1 MKRKERVNKV
11 AWFSPTPMEIS
22 AIEQIETAIQDVS
35 LYEEQR
41 ESLMKKLWANL
52 EKAHGSRVLSLVSP
66 EGIVIQSP
74 FENA

>member
-1 MKRKERVNKV
+1 M

-22 AIEQIETAIQDVS
+22 AIEQIETAFQDSS
-35 LYEEQR
+35 LRDNQR
-41 ESLMKKLWANL
+41 ESLIKKLWADL

-66 EGIVIQSP
+66 EGVVIQSP

>member
-1 MKRKERVNKV
+1 V

-22 AIEQIETAIQDVS
+22 AIEQIETAYQDSS
-35 LYEEQR
+35 LYEEHR
-41 ESLMKKLWANL
+41 EKLIKKLWNDL

>member
-1 MKRKERVNKV
+1 M

-22 AIEQIETAIQDVS
+22 AIEQIETAFQDSS
-35 LYEEQR
+35 LYEKHR
-41 ESLMKKLWANL
+41 EKLIKKLWANL

-66 EGIVIQSP
+66 EGIVIPSP

>member
-1 MKRKERVNKV
+1 V

-22 AIEQIETAIQDVS
+22 AIEQIETAFQDSS
-35 LYEEQR
+35 LYETHR
-41 ESLMKKLWANL
+41 EKLIKKLWANL

>member
-1 MKRKERVNKV
+1 V

-22 AIEQIETAIQDVS
+22 AIEQIETAYQDSS
-35 LYEEQR
+35 LYDEQR
-41 ESLMKKLWANL
+41 ERLIKKLWANL

>member
-1 MKRKERVNKV
+1 M

-22 AIEQIETAIQDVS
+22 AIEQIETAFQDSS
-35 LYEEQR
+35 LYETNR
-41 ESLMKKLWANL
+41 EKLIKKLWANL